1 MENKAIKGKIVI
13 VGLVIITIVI
23 ISFNILV
30 SFL

>member
-1 MENKAIKGKIVI
+1 MEIKPKKGRVVI
-13 VGLVIITIVI
+13 AGLVIITIVI